1 MGFWIHSYI
10 QVRITY
16 VRSHMIKRIKNIK
29 KVVEI
34 LNYNRNMK
42 IIQNKIKTK
51 FKLLNSI
58 KEIITLAY
66 NLNDI

>member
-1 MGFWIHSYI
+1 
-10 QVRITY
+10 
-16 VRSHMIKRIKNIK
+16 MIKRIKNIK